1 MQGFSKSFLAI
12 SPSPLPIVAGAL
24 GAPTSPPLD
33 NMVQAMN
40 NDTRIRHSATRPA
53 EGHGRLTIPHRLGVL
68 VLVAIIVSV
77 SAFAVQLRSLR
88 NTLFEERENAIRN
101 EVQTAVSLVRTFAEE
116 AKQGRISEADAQER
130 AKAALRAMHFGKGDY
145 FYAYRYDGVNV
156 AHGLKPEN
164 EGKNLLDLRDSNGVR
179 FNADLITAAQHGGGF
194 VPFLF
199 PRAGEA
205 GPVPKIGY
213 ALAIEPWGWMVGS
226 GVYIDDIDAIFRD
239 RLINAAYWSIGLL
252 ALLGF
257 CAWPIAR
264 GIVRPIRAL
273 TRAMTMLA
281 DGNTA
286 TPVPETERHDEVGA
300 MARAVGVFKSNMI
313 EADRLRGEQ
322 EQLKTKAAAGQK
334 AALHRL
340 ADEFERS
347 VGAIVGTVASA
358 STEMQRTAQS
368 MSVTAEEA
376 NRQATTVAAATTEAT
391 ANVETVATAA
401 GELATSISEIGRQ
414 VAHSAAI
421 AREAVGQASRTNETV
436 EGLAVAAQKIGEV
449 LGLIQTIAGQT
460 NLLALNATIEAA
472 RAGEHGKGFAVV
484 ASEVKSLAN
493 QTARATEEI
502 AGQIESIQGA
512 TGEAVAAIQGIRA
525 TIGRVNEIAA
535 TIASAVE
542 EQRAATE
549 EIASNVNHAARGTNE
564 IAANISG
571 VTLAS
576 GQVGS
581 AATQVLGSASE
592 LSKQSEQLRR
602 EVDTFLATVR
612 AA

>member
-1 MQGFSKSFLAI
+1 
-12 SPSPLPIVAGAL
+12 
-24 GAPTSPPLD
+24 
-33 NMVQAMN
+33 MN
-40 NDTRIRHSATRPA
+40 IDTRIRNPATRPSDRP
-53 EGHGRLTIPHRLGVL
+53 GHLTIPRRLAL
-68 VLVAIIVSV
+68 LIAVAVIVSV
-77 SAFAVQLRSLR
+77 SAFAVQLRALR

-101 EVQTAVSLVRTFAEE
+101 EVQTAVTLVRTFVEEEKLGRMTEAE
-116 AKQGRISEADAQER
+116 AQER

-164 EGKNLLDLRDSNGVR
+164 EGKNLLNLRDSNGVR

-226 GVYIDDIDAIFRD
+226 GVYIDDIDVIFHE
-239 RLINAAYWSIGLL
+239 RLVNAVYWSIGLL
-252 ALLGF
+252 ALLGL

-281 DGNTA
+281 NGNTA
-286 TPVPETERHDEVGA
+286 TPVPETERGDEVGA

-322 EQLKTKAAAGQK
+322 EQQKVKAAASQRT
-334 AALHRL
+334 ALHRI
-340 ADEFERS
+340 AEEFERS

-401 GELATSISEIGRQ
+401 GQLATSISEIGRQ

-502 AGQIESIQGA
+502 AGQIDSVQSSTRVAVDAIRRNTERMREIDGYTS
-512 TGEAVAAIQGIRA
+512 AVALSLQQQDSA
-525 TIGRVNEIAA
+525 TDEI
-535 TIASAVE
+535 SH
-542 EQRAATE
+542 
-549 EIASNVNHAARGTNE
+549 NVSS
-564 IAANISG
+564 AANGAKGLVSVLED
-571 VTLAS
+571 VTQAI
-576 GQVGS
+576 GDTRS
-581 AATQVLGSASE
+581 AAEKVLSASE
-592 LSKQSEQLRR
+592 TVEKAATSLQRGIEG
-602 EVDTFLATVR
+602 FLE
-612 AA
+612 

>member
-1 MQGFSKSFLAI
+1 MQEFSKSFLPL
-12 SPSPLPIVAGAL
+12 SLSPLRRR
-24 GAPTSPPLD
+24 SPAPLD
-33 NMVQAMN
+33 DMVHAMN
-40 NDTRIRHSATRPA
+40 EDIPIPNPATGSAD
-53 EGHGRLTIPHRLGVL
+53 GHGWFTIPRRLAVL
-68 VLVAIIVSV
+68 VVVAMIVSV
-77 SAFAVQLRSLR
+77 SAFAVQLRALR

-101 EVQTAVSLVRTFAEE
+101 EVQTAVSLVRTFVEE
-116 AKQGRISEADAQER
+116 EKQGRMTEAEAQER

-145 FYAYRYDGVNV
+145 FYAYRFDGVNV

-226 GVYIDDIDAIFRD
+226 GVYIDDIDVIFHD
-239 RLINAAYWSIGLL
+239 RLVNAAYWSIGLL
-252 ALLGF
+252 ALLGL

-273 TRAMTMLA
+273 TMLA
-281 DGNTA
+281 NGNTA
-286 TPVPETERHDEVGA
+286 TVVPETERGDEVGA

-322 EQLKTKAAAGQK
+322 EQQKVKAAASQK
-334 AALHRL
+334 AALHRI
-340 ADEFERS
+340 ADQFERS

-401 GELATSISEIGRQ
+401 GQLATSISEIGRQ

-460 NLLALNATIEAA
+460 N
-472 RAGEHGKGFAVV
+472 
-484 ASEVKSLAN
+484 
-493 QTARATEEI
+493 
-502 AGQIESIQGA
+502 
-512 TGEAVAAIQGIRA
+512 
-525 TIGRVNEIAA
+525 
-535 TIASAVE
+535 
-542 EQRAATE
+542 
-549 EIASNVNHAARGTNE
+549 
-564 IAANISG
+564 
-571 VTLAS
+571 
-576 GQVGS
+576 
-581 AATQVLGSASE
+581 
-592 LSKQSEQLRR
+592 
-602 EVDTFLATVR
+602 
-612 AA
+612 

>member
-1 MQGFSKSFLAI
+1 MS
-12 SPSPLPIVAGAL
+12 SPL
-24 GAPTSPPLD
+24 D
-33 NMVQAMN
+33 KMVHVMN
-40 NDTRIRHSATRPA
+40 NDMRIRNTATSPSD
-53 EGHGRLTIPHRLGVL
+53 GQGRLTIPYRLAVLIGV
-68 VLVAIIVSV
+68 AMIVSL
-77 SAFAVQLRSLR
+77 SAFAVQLRALR

-116 AKQGRISEADAQER
+116 AKLGRMTEADAQER

-199 PRAGEA
+199 QRAGEA

-226 GVYIDDIDAIFRD
+226 GVYIDDIDVIFRD
-239 RLINAAYWSIGLL
+239 RLVNAAFWSVGLL
-252 ALLGF
+252 ALLGL

-264 GIVRPIRAL
+264 GIVRPIRVL

-286 TPVPETERHDEVGA
+286 TVVPETARRDEVGA

-322 EQLKTKAAAGQK
+322 EQQKGKAAASQK
-334 AALHRL
+334 AALHRI

-472 RAGEHGKGFAVV
+472 RAGDHGKGFAVV

-502 AGQIESIQGA
+502 AGQIDSIQGA
-512 TGEAVAAIQGIRA
+512 TSEAVAAIQGIRA
-525 TIGRVNEIAA
+525 TIGRVNEIAS
-535 TIASAVE
+535 TIASAVD